1 VTFVTLPVVAVTLM
15 PPEGLTPWLPFA
27 GVIFSS
33 AASIAA
39 RALAAAAAAAADA
52 EAAALTW
59 PGLGGCAW
67 PPQAVPRRPMAAA
80 AAMVA
85 KSLRDLR
92 SLPRTVTLLGVEVA
106 AGPRKACNAR
116 LRISN
121 GYYVVLKFGGV
132 RVAMRL
138 LLT

>member
-1 VTFVTLPVVAVTLM
+1 M

-39 RALAAAAAAAADA
+39 RALAAAAAAEADA
-52 EAAALTW
+52 EAAALAW

-67 PPQAVPRRPMAAA
+67 PPQAVPSRPMAAA

-85 KSLRDLR
+85 KSLRRPADLR
-92 SLPRTVTLLGVEVA
+92 SLPRTVTLLGIEVE

-121 GYYVVLKFGGV
+121 AYYVVLKFGEV
-132 RVAMRL
+132 RASMRL
-138 LLT
+138 LPT